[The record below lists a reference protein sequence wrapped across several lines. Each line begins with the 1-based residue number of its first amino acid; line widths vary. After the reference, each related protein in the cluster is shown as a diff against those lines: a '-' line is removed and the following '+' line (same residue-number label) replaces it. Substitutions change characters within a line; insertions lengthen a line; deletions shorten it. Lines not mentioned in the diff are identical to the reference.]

1 MSRAIP
7 GRPRRKRGV
16 PRVPLRARV
25 EPETLD
31 RVYAVAEV
39 LGVSLTA
46 YVEELIRHDQ
56 LDEHGRPVWWTA
68 PIPSDQEELP
78 LSKSA

>member
-1 MSRAIP
+1 
-7 GRPRRKRGV
+7 
-16 PRVPLRARV
+16 V

-31 RVYAVAEV
+31 RVYAIAET

-56 LDEHGRPVWWTA
+56 LNERGRPVWW
-68 PIPSDQEELP
+68 PDPEPHDQQELP
-78 LSKSA
+78 LKSA

>member
-1 MSRAIP
+1 MARAIP

-31 RVYAVAEV
+31 RVYAVAEA

-56 LDEHGRPVWWTA
+56 LDERGRPVWWTG
-68 PIPSDQEELP
+68 PVSTDQEELP
-78 LSKSA
+78 LTQTA